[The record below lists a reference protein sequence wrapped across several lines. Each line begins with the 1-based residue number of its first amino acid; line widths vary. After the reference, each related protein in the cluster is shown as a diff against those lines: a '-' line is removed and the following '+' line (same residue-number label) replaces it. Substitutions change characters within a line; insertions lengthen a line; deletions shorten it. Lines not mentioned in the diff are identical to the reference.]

1 MKFKIIDILILVVP
15 LIIMILLTPVLPA
28 RVPVHWNISGVANG
42 FIDKRYSFALGL
54 IPFALYELLKL
65 KYSSK

>member
-28 RVPVHWNISGVANG
+28 RVPVHWDIRGVANG
-42 FIDKRYSFALGL
+42 FIDKRYSFVLGL